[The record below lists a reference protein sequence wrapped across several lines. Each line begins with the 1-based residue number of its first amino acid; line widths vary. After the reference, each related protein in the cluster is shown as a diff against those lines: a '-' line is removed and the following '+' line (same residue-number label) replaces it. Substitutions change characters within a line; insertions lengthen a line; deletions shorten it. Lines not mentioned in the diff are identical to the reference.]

1 MKATSQAS
9 RNGSVHCAKAPSIAT
24 RRRSR
29 GMAKPCLACSAAYRP
44 AASAAGVSTT
54 SSVVPATSRRLAKYS
69 TFTFTFIVPASS
81 GTRPEVALAAALAQQ
96 LRRPEHDRVRQR
108 LAHVVDGER
117 GDGRAGKRFHFHA
130 GAMGGLHRALD
141 AQLTL
146 AMPGDGDA
154 ATFDRQRMAERD

>member
-1 MKATSQAS
+1 
-9 RNGSVHCAKAPSIAT
+9 CAKAPSIAT

-69 TFTFTFIVPASS
+69 TFTFILPASS

-117 GDGRAGKRFHFHA
+117 GDGRAG
-130 GAMGGLHRALD
+130 
-141 AQLTL
+141 
-146 AMPGDGDA
+146 
-154 ATFDRQRMAERD
+154 E

>member
-1 MKATSQAS
+1 MKATSQPS

-29 GMAKPCLACSAAYRP
+29 GMARPCRSCSKAYRP
-44 AASAAGVSTT
+44 AASAAGASTI
-54 SSVVPATSRRLAKYS
+54 SSAVPATSRRLAKYS
-69 TFTFTFIVPASS
+69 TFTFIVPASS

-117 GDGRAGKRFHFHA
+117 GDGRAGKRFHLHA